1 MNQEVTTVK
10 KRRFNIFIV
19 ITVAVIGYFI
29 YVAVE
34 QQIYINNITQERIA
48 VDKQLA
54 KAKKENAELKQEKEA
69 LEDPQYIEKI
79 AREELGMT
87 KKDEIPYVSSNK
99 K

>member
-1 MNQEVTTVK
+1 MK

-48 VDKQLA
+48 VDEQLA

-87 KKDEIPYVSSNK
+87 KKDAIPYVSSNK

>member
-1 MNQEVTTVK
+1 MK

-48 VDKQLA
+48 VDEQLA

>member
-48 VDKQLA
+48 VDEQLA

>member
-1 MNQEVTTVK
+1 MTTVK

-48 VDKQLA
+48 VDEQLA

>member
-1 MNQEVTTVK
+1 VTTVK

-48 VDKQLA
+48 VDEQLA

>member
-1 MNQEVTTVK
+1 MK